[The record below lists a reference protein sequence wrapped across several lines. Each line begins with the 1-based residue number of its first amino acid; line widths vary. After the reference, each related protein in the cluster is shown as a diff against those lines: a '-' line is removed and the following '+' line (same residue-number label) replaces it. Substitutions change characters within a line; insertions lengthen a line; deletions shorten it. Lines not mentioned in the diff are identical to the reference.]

1 MPLFLGV
8 DGGQSS
14 TTALVGDETGRVLGG
29 GRGGPCN
36 HVGAAEGRDKLV
48 GAVRESVGVA
58 CAQAELDPRQV
69 EFEAACFGMSG
80 GPADKE
86 AILAEI
92 LPARKLIVTHDA
104 LIALSGATA
113 GAPGIVTIAGTGSI
127 AFGRN
132 TAGETVRVGGWG
144 YLYGDEGGGFD
155 IVRQAVRAA
164 LRYEEGWG
172 PETALH
178 RVLPEATGAPDAEAA
193 MHRLYTAEWPRPR
206 VASLAK
212 LVDAAAEE
220 GDEVAQQILANAAQ
234 QLATL
239 AVTVRQRL
247 FRPGEPVV
255 ICPIGGVFGSRILM
269 ARFRQLVELA
279 EGTRLERRR
288 YGPAAGA
295 LLEAYR
301 AAGLHPALS
310 GEMELKT

>member
-1 MPLFLGV
+1 MAFFLGV

-14 TTALVGDETGRVLGG
+14 TTALVGDETGRVLGSG
-29 GRGGPCN
+29 TGGPCN

-48 GAVRESVGVA
+48 GAVRESVASA
-58 CAQAELDPRQV
+58 CVQAQLDVRQV
-69 EFEAACFGMSG
+69 RFEAACFGMSG

-92 LPARKLIVTHDA
+92 LAAGKLLVTHDA

-113 GAPGIVTIAGTGSI
+113 GEPGVVTIAGTGSI

-132 TAGETVRVGGWG
+132 AAGETARVGGWG

-155 IVRQAVRAA
+155 IVRQTMRAA

-172 PETALH
+172 PETVLH
-178 RVLPEATGAPDAEAA
+178 RVLMEAIRTPSAEAA
-193 MHRLYTAEWPRPR
+193 MHRLYTAEWTRPR

-212 LVDAAAEE
+212 LVDRAAEE
-220 GDEVAQQILANAAQ
+220 GDEVARQILVNAAQ

-239 AVTVRQRL
+239 ALTVRQRL
-247 FRPGEPVV
+247 FGAGEAAVV
-255 ICPIGGVFGSRILM
+255 CAIGGVFHSRM
-269 ARFRQLVELA
+269 VTERFRQLVELA
-279 EGTRLERRR
+279 EGTCLRPPR

-301 AAGLHPALS
+301 AAGMHPVLS
-310 GEMELKT
+310 GGGELKR